1 MKRSE
6 GAALGKFYE
15 AMQRAANSSG
25 ESSPISDSGKQGSTA
40 LNFDETLLNPE
51 GAGTADA
58 SSRASW
64 NEASVSSEALRRKDP
79 ADCPRAHIREAAT
92 SQPVESVLG
101 SSTPLGGSSEIADE
115 QKTARSPFSTAR
127 LVDTGVFRSPTY
139 AAYERVTQKLLKYR
153 RTPRQSLILVTS
165 AVGGEGTSTVARN
178 TALALGRH
186 ETEKILLVDAN
197 IRNPAQHEAFGL
209 EREVGL
215 SDVLLGVAPL
225 TSAIRGEDASE
236 MSIMTAGSKVPS
248 PAQLLAGPAFQG
260 LVTSVLSMYDWVIID
275 GPPVTAYPDSASIA
289 AVCGGALLVTRAEST
304 RLEVVEEAKRILEET
319 GVDLLG
325 AVLNRRR
332 YHIPAFIYRWL

>member
-1 MKRSE
+1 MAR
-6 GAALGKFYE
+6 FYE
-15 AMQRAANSSG
+15 AMQRAANSPG
-25 ESSPISDSGKQGSTA
+25 ESSATSDSEKQGSA
-40 LNFDETLLNPE
+40 LLHSDETLLKPE
-51 GAGTADA
+51 GSEMDDVFPEA
-58 SSRASW
+58 SED
-64 NEASVSSEALRRKDP
+64 EASVSSKARQRSNP
-79 ADCPRAHIREAAT
+79 ADRREAHIREVAT
-92 SQPVESVLG
+92 SPPAESDLG
-101 SSTPLGGSSEIADE
+101 SNTPSGGSPEFADE
-115 QKTARSPFSTAR
+115 QKAARSPFSTAQ

-139 AAYERVTQKLLKYR
+139 AAYERIIQRLLKFR

-165 AVGGEGTSTVARN
+165 AVGGEGTSTVARS

-197 IRNPAQHEAFGL
+197 IRKPAQHEAFGL

-225 TSAIRGEDASE
+225 TSAIRGDDASE
-236 MSIMTAGSKVPS
+236 MSVMTAGSKVPS
-248 PAQLLAGPAFQG
+248 PAQLLTGPAFQG
-260 LVTSVLSMYDWVIID
+260 VVTGVLSIYDWVIID

-304 RLEVVEEAKRILEET
+304 RFEVVEEARRILEET

-332 YHIPAFIYRWL
+332 YHIPGFIYRWL